1 MWRLNYNKNSPQSLF
16 PIGLFQ
22 GIPVSLG
29 GGIPRPVFFF
39 KLKFSQPS
47 AFPRLAMSKVR
58 L

>member
-16 PIGLFQ
+16 PIGLLQ

-29 GGIPRPVFFF
+29 GGISRPVFF